1 MERFVAFRD
10 IGSSG
15 RTTIDELDVPS
26 ETSRAL
32 KAAIAETC
40 LDGQLK
46 KSLSTHKFATVEVL
60 DLRTGNACKLPHVLF
75 SLHSS
80 TSSMDQ
86 QFIPIRDT
94 SGSALHP
101 NRDLALQ
108 RAVLEFVERQSLTA
122 MWAAKRCQASFVLQP
137 SDVFNPGMKALT
149 QRLTTRGRLV
159 CHDIS
164 FLKGAHAFFVAYKAR
179 SETDFVQF
187 ACGASAALSWQAAL
201 AKALIEVWQS
211 VLLPQM
217 AFFDSTEYGGSDFKD
232 DFQKANRQDFEL
244 DLDVIPSSVPGSDR
258 EGSLDEI
265 KRSIFEITDS
275 LFDFTQSQYVDLCKL
290 TFCKVFSPDFFIHMN
305 PVAGNNNSN
314 AWIQTVAMGRPLRL
328 TAMPFS

>member
-1 MERFVAFRD
+1 MSVKHKFRQFSATRPTFVLELSNPVLTSEPSVFSAHDDNHINGHGFGYGPDTHLKALGEYVERFVAFRD

-26 ETSRAL
+26 ETRRAL

-46 KSLSTHKFATVEVL
+46 KSLSTHKFATVEVR
-60 DLRTGNACKLPHVLF
+60 DLRTGNACKLLHVLF

-108 RAVLEFVERQSLTA
+108 GAVLEFVERQSLTA

-164 FLKGAHAFFVAYKAR
+164 FLKGAHAFLWLIKLDQKPISCSSRAGHPPRYPGKPR
-179 SETDFVQF
+179 S
-187 ACGASAALSWQAAL
+187 
-201 AKALIEVWQS
+201 K
-211 VLLPQM
+211 
-217 AFFDSTEYGGSDFKD
+217 
-232 DFQKANRQDFEL
+232 
-244 DLDVIPSSVPGSDR
+244 
-258 EGSLDEI
+258 
-265 KRSIFEITDS
+265 KRSS
-275 LFDFTQSQYVDLCKL
+275 RYGR
-290 TFCKVFSPDFFIHMN
+290 VFFFPKWHSSIPPNM
-305 PVAGNNNSN
+305 AG
-314 AWIQTVAMGRPLRL
+314 II
-328 TAMPFS
+328 